1 MAYDEDLAHRLRELL
16 ADEDAITEK
25 RMFGG
30 LAFLLH
36 GNMSVSASRNGG
48 LLARIDPADTDAA
61 LARPHVKLME
71 MGGRTMAGWITVAPE
86 GLKTK
91 RDLAAVGQAQRRL
104 REDAAAEVASGE
116 IGGALGQQRP
126 AGGDVGARADDG
138 GTRATD
144 SHQQLRHGPVH
155 AQAGGE
161 QQCGHGHGAGY
172 GAGGEPQHDEDTTGQ
187 IHASRMAPAGLHRE
201 VSIAPRGG

>member
-1 MAYDEDLAHRLRELL
+1 MAYDEDLANRLRELL

-61 LARPHVKLME
+61 LARPHVKPME
-71 MGGRTMAGWITVAPE
+71 MGGRTMAGWITIAPE

-91 RDLAAVGQAQRRL
+91 RDLAPWVTRS
-104 REDAAAEVASGE
+104 VAF
-116 IGGALGQQRP
+116 
-126 AGGDVGARADDG
+126 AR
-138 GTRATD
+138 T
-144 SHQQLRHGPVH
+144 LP
-155 AQAGGE
+155 
-161 QQCGHGHGAGY
+161 
-172 GAGGEPQHDEDTTGQ
+172 PK
-187 IHASRMAPAGLHRE
+187 
-201 VSIAPRGG
+201 